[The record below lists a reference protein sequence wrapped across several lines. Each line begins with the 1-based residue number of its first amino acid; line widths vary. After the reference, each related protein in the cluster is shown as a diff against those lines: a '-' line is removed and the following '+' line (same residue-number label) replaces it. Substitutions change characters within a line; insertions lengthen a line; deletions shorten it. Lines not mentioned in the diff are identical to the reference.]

1 MNPFYSLGQRI
12 YLLRTKEGWTQQELA
27 DRLNRT
33 RYQPGVKQP
42 HIAGLERSRGDKL
55 PSVPLLAALSEVF
68 SVSMQEIIGLDPL
81 DKSTPNL
88 LKGLRAEDRAFVVT
102 LVYRLRQDND
112 DVDLDEEWKILSNT
126 AVKELGSAEA
136 TSIGNRIGFPVQ

>member
-12 YLLRTKEGWTQQELA
+12 YMLRTKEEWTQQELA

-33 RYQPGVKQP
+33 RYHPDVKQP
-42 HIAGLERSRGDKL
+42 HIAGLEKSRGDKL

-68 SVSMQEIIGLDPL
+68 GVSMQEIIGLDPL

-102 LVYRLRQDND
+102 LVSRLRQDND
-112 DVDLDEEWKILSNT
+112 DVDLDEEWKLLSDT
-126 AVKELGSAEA
+126 AVNELGTAEA
-136 TSIGNRIGFPVQ
+136 TSIGSRIGFPVQ